1 MDDGGDTDYEEDEQL
16 DGGEHDND
24 TNSTNA
30 TKEVT
35 NGEWQQRVEI
45 VKKSFLIDYCKR
57 GTTKCKRCKKQIP
70 LGELR
75 IGKSVMFKT

>member
-30 TKEVT
+30 TKEAT

-45 VKKSFLIDYCKR
+45 VKKPFLIDYCKR
-57 GTTKCKRCKKQIP
+57 GTTKCKRCKK
-70 LGELR
+70 
-75 IGKSVMFKT
+75 